1 MFKTLAM
8 DLFVHL
14 DHVEQF
20 CQNTNNSS
28 NVTVNHTF
36 IEVRSA
42 KRHHD
47 AYHNGLQH
55 NDTQK
60 NMSLANS
67 AKNSARKFLSYWFL
81 QLFTV
86 INCKSC
92 NHYCF

>member
-1 MFKTLAM
+1 MFKTLAI

-20 CQNTNNSS
+20 CQSTNNSS
-28 NVTVNHTF
+28 NVTVSSTF

-47 AYHNGLQH
+47 AHHNGLQH
-55 NDTQK
+55 NDTQN

-67 AKNSARKFLSYWFL
+67 AKNSA
-81 QLFTV
+81 
-86 INCKSC
+86 
-92 NHYCF
+92 